1 MSSFTKG
8 YLKEYAYT
16 YDFSEDLDGWS
27 AIDTDKDD
35 NTWKHENAMA
45 VTNGSDEWLISPEK
59 NLDKILKN
67 FNELKNLTPKEL
79 NIYSYKYILF
89 YIFIKY

>member
-1 MSSFTKG
+1 MIINNFKKSKIKI
-8 YLKEYAYT
+8 LL
-16 YDFSEDLDGWS
+16 DIEDIKNFKISL
-27 AIDTDKDD
+27 
-35 NTWKHENAMA
+35 N
-45 VTNGSDEWLISPEK
+45 EWLISPEK

-67 FNELKNLTPKEL
+67 FNELKNLIPKEL